1 MNKILIVIIMVMV
14 LPVAGAV
21 ETEHELDRSL
31 PSEDILLTMI
41 VVDIA
46 LMLYVYSKD
55 IDSDTYY
62 TTITVGVFVAV
73 LSLAISTM
81 LIGGYI
87 TSVAITI
94 NESVGTYTYDVYTII
109 NHSAGVGLLFVLVAI
124 MMLMH
129 VVMVVIDMFRDLQNE
144 DTGIELN

>member
-31 PSEDILLTMI
+31 PSEDTILTMI
-41 VVDIA
+41 VVDMA